1 MQKELREL
9 KDDERSST
17 ATTAHHMADAV
28 SFLMRVSD
36 HAGMHSVTKKL
47 EVVRGKLRRIEMKE
61 CARGNNNPKD
71 AKKGIMQ

>member
-17 ATTAHHMADAV
+17 ATTAHRMADAV

-36 HAGMHSVTKKL
+36 QAGMHSVTKKL
-47 EVVRGKLRRIEMKE
+47 EVVRGKLRHIEMKE

-71 AKKGIMQ
+71 TKKGIMQ